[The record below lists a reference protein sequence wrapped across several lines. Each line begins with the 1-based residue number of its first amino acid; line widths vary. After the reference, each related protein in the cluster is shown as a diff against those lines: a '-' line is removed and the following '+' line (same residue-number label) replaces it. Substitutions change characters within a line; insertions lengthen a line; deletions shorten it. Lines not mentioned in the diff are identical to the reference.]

1 MDPLDK
7 MVRKLFPCE
16 SNGKKRSTTFDCQ
29 IQPLIIR
36 QNIGL
41 TLVSD
46 SVKKK
51 FSNCFILIRRIIS
64 SIHNPIL
71 ICQALINYLPIARY
85 ELLTGP
91 VKSFPP
97 TSARHV

>member
-16 SNGKKRSTTFDCQ
+16 SNGKKRSTTFGCQ

-36 QNIGL
+36 RNVGL

-51 FSNCFILIRRIIS
+51 FSNCFILIRRICYKYTKLYFDLS
-64 SIHNPIL
+64 SGKGGTLNM
-71 ICQALINYLPIARY
+71 
-85 ELLTGP
+85 
-91 VKSFPP
+91 
-97 TSARHV
+97 